1 MASIAFSLIGRYIK
15 MPRGSDMGGKTYCH
29 GRKPNQGAFL
39 KDFLKFLSKGMVYL
53 GSMVEEGIFENGELR
68 K

>member
-1 MASIAFSLIGRYIK
+1 
-15 MPRGSDMGGKTYCH
+15 MGGKTYCH